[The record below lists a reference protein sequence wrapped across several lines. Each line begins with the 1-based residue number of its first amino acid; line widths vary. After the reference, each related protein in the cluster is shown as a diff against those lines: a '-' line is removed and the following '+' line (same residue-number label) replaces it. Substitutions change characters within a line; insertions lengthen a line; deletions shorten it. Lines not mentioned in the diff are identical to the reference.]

1 MIRSW
6 WFNQFRA
13 ANFPPDIKKRGQSS
27 YKGVTTVYGLTFP
40 LSCFFTDLNITKKMI
55 QSTNN
60 AAITTAVVVV
70 GLILNGKLL
79 SIFGD

>member
-1 MIRSW
+1 
-6 WFNQFRA
+6 
-13 ANFPPDIKKRGQSS
+13 
-27 YKGVTTVYGLTFP
+27 
-40 LSCFFTDLNITKKMI
+40 MI

-79 SIFGD
+79 SVFGDWFWHVVIFGRAVTIGGEFDIVEFIQEIALDTFA